1 MSDTPDD
8 PMRSA
13 QLNMRP
19 VLPKRFYNAV
29 SVLEVADGLA
39 IALDGKTAR
48 TPARMPLVVESGLV
62 AEALAAE
69 WAAVGNHIDPALMP
83 LTRLVCTSIDGVSR
97 DPAPVAAEIVRFA
110 SSDLLCYRAEAPA
123 SLVDRQ
129 RASWDPVLTWAAE
142 RLGVAFA
149 ITHGVGHVQQAKAL
163 LDEFGL
169 ALPSKPLGLAAFHTI
184 TTLTGS
190 AILSLA
196 LFEGRLDA
204 PSAWAAAHVD
214 EDWNI
219 EYWGQDEEAAKRR
232 AFRLSDM
239 EAAALVLEAHRHSA
253 K

>member
-19 VLPKRFYNAV
+19 VLPKRFYKVV
-29 SVLEVADGLA
+29 SVLEVMDGLA

-48 TPARMPLVVESGLV
+48 TPARMPLVVENRLI

-69 WAAVGNHIDPALMP
+69 WAAVESHIDPALMP
-83 LTRLVCTSIDGVSR
+83 LTRLVCTAIDGVAR
-97 DPAPVAAEIVRFA
+97 DPAPVAAEVVRFA

-123 SLVDRQ
+123 ALVDRQ
-129 RASWDPVLTWAAE
+129 RSSWDPLLAWATE
-142 RLGVAFA
+142 RLGYAFVV
-149 ITHGVGHVQQAKAL
+149 TEGVGHIAQASDVL
-163 LDEFGL
+163 EQFGI
-169 ALPSKPLGLAAFHTI
+169 ALPSGALGLAAFHTI

-190 AILSLA
+190 AIVALA
-196 LFEGRLDA
+196 LAEGRLDA

-232 AFRLSDM
+232 AFRLSEM
-239 EAAALVLEAHRHSA
+239 EAAALVLEATRPSA